1 MPERIQ
7 LYKIQQNITHLNTLI
22 DGPIAFGAI
31 LLIH

>member
-7 LYKIQQNITHLNTLI
+7 LYKIKQNITHLNTI
-22 DGPIAFGAI
+22 TDGPVPFGAI